1 MEHTMRLQKV
11 AFSLIKKGTKNI
23 ELRLNDEKRQQ
34 IQIGDKIIFRLCN
47 SDKEEI
53 KATVCAL
60 HRSDSFVNLLK
71 QLSLY
76 DCGFS
81 GIKDEHKAAEC
92 MREYYSKE
100 LEKQYGV
107 VGIELSEVYYKTKW
121 LSDDSPALRFITGE
135 KWRRMYNFNWETRN
149 FFTITTEKLIINI
162 TGGSVIFKY
171 KEPEQLIKI
180 IKGFNYLYTGDVKPD
195 ETELM
200 ALENGKHFYV
210 FSLSD
215 FGQTKKVTLPRNY
228 ESIDVCG
235 KYSEDGKILYIPV
248 YRFIEN
254 EGYIHKICQYETD
267 TYSLI
272 SMDSIS
278 KEEYYSGWHWR

>member
-1 MEHTMRLQKV
+1 MEHTMRLQKTP
-11 AFSLIKKGTKNI
+11 FILIKNGIKNI
-23 ELRLNDEKRQQ
+23 ELRLNDEKRQK
-34 IQIGDKIIFRLCN
+34 IQIGDKIVFRLCN
-47 SDKEEI
+47 SNKEEI

-60 HRSDSFVNLLK
+60 HHADSFSNLFK

-81 GIKDEHKAAEC
+81 GVNDVNEAVEC
-92 MREYYSKE
+92 MRKYYSTE
-100 LEKQYGV
+100 LVEQYGV
-107 VGIELSEVYYKTKW
+107 VGIELSEVYYITKW
-121 LSDDSPALRFITGE
+121 LPINSPVLRYITGE
-135 KWRRMYNFNWETRN
+135 KWRRMYNFNWDIRN
-149 FFTITTEKLIINI
+149 FFTITTKNFVINI
-162 TGGSVIFKY
+162 TGGSVIFNY
-171 KEPEQLIKI
+171 KETEELIKTV
-180 IKGFNYLYTGDVKPD
+180 KGFNYLYTGDVKTD

-210 FSLSD
+210 FSLSN
-215 FGQTKKVTLPRNY
+215 FEQIKKVTLPRNY

-248 YRFIEN
+248 CRFIEN

-272 SMDSIS
+272 VMYSAS
-278 KEEYYSGWHWR
+278 KEEFARWHW

>member
-1 MEHTMRLQKV
+1 MEHTMRLQKTP
-11 AFSLIKKGTKNI
+11 FTLIKKGTKNI
-23 ELRLNDEKRQQ
+23 ELRLNDEKRQK
-34 IQIGDKIIFRLCN
+34 IQIGDKIIFRLCDSN
-47 SDKEEI
+47 KEKI

-60 HRSDSFVNLLK
+60 HHSDSFANLFK

-81 GIKDEHKAAEC
+81 GVNDVNEAIEC
-92 MREYYSKE
+92 MRKYYSKE
-100 LEKQYGV
+100 LEEQYGV
-107 VGIELSEVYYKTKW
+107 VGIELSEVYYITKW
-121 LSDDSPALRFITGE
+121 LPIDSPVLRYITCE
-135 KWRRMYNFNWETRN
+135 KWRRMYNFDWGVRN
-149 FFTITTEKLIINI
+149 FFTIATEKIEINI

-171 KEPEQLIKI
+171 KENEELIKT

-210 FSLSD
+210 FSLSN
-215 FGQTKKVTLPRNY
+215 FEQIKKVTLPRNY

-235 KYSEDGKILYIPV
+235 KYSEDGKTLYIPV
-248 YRFIEN
+248 HRFIEN

-272 SMDSIS
+272 AMDSIS
-278 KEEYYSGWHWR
+278 KEEFARWHW